1 MVFSRSLPQN
11 GENSGRL
18 KGRAGERGIK
28 MPREVQKITVE
39 IFGEKHIVRGE
50 ATPEYIHT
58 LAHEVD
64 KKMRLIAQRLPL
76 LSANQIAVLAAL
88 NFADELAKLREEQET
103 LMQLLG
109 EKTE

>member
-1 MVFSRSLPQN
+1 MTHESVR
-11 GENSGRL
+11 
-18 KGRAGERGIK
+18 
-28 MPREVQKITVE
+28 ITVE
-39 IFGEKHIVRGE
+39 IFGEKHVVRGE
-50 ATPEYIHT
+50 GTAQYIQG

-64 KKMRLIAQRLPL
+64 KKMRLIAQRLPRL
-76 LSANQIAVLAAL
+76 GVHQIAVLTAL

>member
-1 MVFSRSLPQN
+1 MTQEPIR
-11 GENSGRL
+11 
-18 KGRAGERGIK
+18 
-28 MPREVQKITVE
+28 ITVE
-39 IFGEKHIVRGE
+39 IFGEKHVVRGE
-50 ATPEYIHT
+50 GSAAYIQG

-64 KKMRLIAQRLPL
+64 KKMRLIAQRSPRLGIH
-76 LSANQIAVLAAL
+76 QISILTAL